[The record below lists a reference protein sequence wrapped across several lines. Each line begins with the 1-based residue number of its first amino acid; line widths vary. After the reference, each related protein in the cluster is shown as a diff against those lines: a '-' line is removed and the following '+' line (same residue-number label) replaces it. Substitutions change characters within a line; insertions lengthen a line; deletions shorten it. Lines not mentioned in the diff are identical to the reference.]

1 MEIKTTQNKEHKV
14 ILENRKKLT
23 ITGISKVENVNLN
36 QISALIDNAIIIISG
51 NNLHIDKLD
60 VSSGHIEI
68 SGEINAIKYSDK
80 KPNLFRRMF
89 R

>member
-1 MEIKTTQNKEHKV
+1 METKLVQQKEQKV

-36 QISALIDNAIIIISG
+36 QISALINNSTIVINGS
-51 NNLHIDKLD
+51 NLHIDKLD
-60 VSSGHIEI
+60 VATGHIEI
-68 SGEINAIKYSDK
+68 SGEINAIKYTDK
-80 KPNLFRRMF
+80 KANLFKRMF